1 VLGRGTYG
9 KVMLVEKK
17 DNKKCYA
24 MKTLRKKYIVDEN

>member
-17 DNKKCYA
+17 DNKKFYA